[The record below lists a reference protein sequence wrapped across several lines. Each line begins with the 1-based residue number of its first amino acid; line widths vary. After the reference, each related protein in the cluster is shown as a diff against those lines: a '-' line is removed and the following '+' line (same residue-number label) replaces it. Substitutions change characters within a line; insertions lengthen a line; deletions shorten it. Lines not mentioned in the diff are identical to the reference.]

1 MKIYIGHSS
10 EFNHQDELYNP
21 IRDSILN
28 SLHEII
34 LPHEI
39 YKEAKD
45 FITKDIIK
53 SCDLMIAEVSLPS
66 TGLGI
71 ELGWANSFGRPII
84 CIYRKGSKISSSLK
98 VVCNDFIEYINKNDM
113 IEKIEKLLKTI
124 YNN

>member
-10 EFNHQDELYNP
+10 EFNYQDEIYDP
-21 IRDSILN
+21 IRGSIFN

-71 ELGWANSFGRPII
+71 ELGGLI
-84 CIYRKGSKISSSLK
+84 LL
-98 VVCNDFIEYINKNDM
+98 VVQLFASIAKDQKYPVH
-113 IEKIEKLLKTI
+113 
-124 YNN
+124 